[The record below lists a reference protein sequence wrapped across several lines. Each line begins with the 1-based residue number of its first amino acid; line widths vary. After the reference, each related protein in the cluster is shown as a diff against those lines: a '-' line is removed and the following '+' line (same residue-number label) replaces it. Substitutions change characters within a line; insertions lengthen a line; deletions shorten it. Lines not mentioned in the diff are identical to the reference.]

1 MVDTKYLFAD
11 WLNNQNV
18 RNQLKLGI
26 KISLIKNGYP
36 PQYSLE
42 VFTNVMEQVEN
53 FEKYS
58 ETTSE
63 SEAVPFTYSV
73 PIQRAMM
80 VAEDTVPSNTKKDGD

>member
-1 MVDTKYLFAD
+1 M
-11 WLNNQNV
+11 

-36 PQYSLE
+36 PQYSPE

-63 SEAVPFTYSV
+63 SEAVPFTYSI

-80 VAEDTVPSNTKKDGD
+80 VAEDTVPNNTKKDGD